1 MRQYPSQQASSC
13 LLQQHFS
20 WGQRKRFQAPDT
32 QTLSAYNWPGCPT
45 GRHDRLI
52 PRAKDWRN

>member
-20 WGQRKRFQAPDT
+20 WGQRKRFQAPNT
-32 QTLSAYNWPGCPT
+32 QTISAYNWPGT
-45 GRHDRLI
+45 
-52 PRAKDWRN
+52 PRVP